1 MTNIADIK
9 KSLGEI
15 GADLDDATAAAAFWL
30 QYRDQSLSPGSS
42 SRKAH
47 NLPLG
52 RFADKIGL
60 DSESFKNAISMI
72 EKRGVELTSRSQ
84 ATDAEPSYGSRVE
97 GNVRSA
103 FQGPTFGL
111 GDEVTSGVAAG
122 ISSLKDN
129 KDLSEEYDRIKK
141 QESIKLK
148 DFERDYP
155 IDAMV
160 SDIAASAIV
169 PGAVAKLPASAG
181 KIKRALLASATGGT
195 SAAISEVGRGEGTIQ
210 ERVSEAN
217 PMAPVIGL
225 LMGGSMQT
233 IGDFAA
239 SGFGKFF
246 KNKAMK
252 EAAKDAP
259 DIAKLRELADQSYE
273 AARKEG
279 LVITPDAYFD
289 FVEKIITNLRNK
301 GIDPDLTP
309 KASILVSKMEKI
321 IGEEL
326 GFEDLEKIRRKAGI
340 VAGDRTN
347 PGQAGMAIDVQNAID
362 EFITG
367 LKPKDLISGNVEKL
381 PGLIKS
387 ARGFWSR
394 MRKSQQIQE
403 AMERASLASS
413 GFENGIRNEFRSIL
427 KNRKKASG
435 FSSAEKSVMKE
446 IVQGTAVG
454 NLFRK
459 IGRMIGS
466 GRGAQ
471 TQGLGT
477 SIAVAGGATLLG
489 APGAFL
495 GMGAGKAAEI
505 ISESSTAQKAQLFQ
519 QIVQNGTL
527 NEFTE
532 KFGET
537 FMRALTDA
545 ARSSVKS
552 AAPIMAPEKLPP
564 ILQDFSNLLPQ

>member
-279 LVITPDAYFD
+279 
-289 FVEKIITNLRNK
+289 
-301 GIDPDLTP
+301 
-309 KASILVSKMEKI
+309 
-321 IGEEL
+321 

-495 GMGAGKAAEI
+495 AMGAGKAAEI